1 MRCGSGVS
9 STRSIERDEARFFF
23 RLLVRAADV
32 PALFEGLFE
41 DAVEA
46 LVVAAA
52 EDEVEDV
59 CVDDDWPRLDP

>member
-9 STRSIERDEARFFF
+9 STRAIDRDEARFFF
-23 RLLVRAADV
+23 ILLVRAADV
-32 PALFEGLFE
+32 PVWFEGLLE
-41 DAVEA
+41 DAVEE

-59 CVDDDWPRLDP
+59 CVDDDWPRFDP